1 MTLDLRKSLVN
12 KQDKY
17 FTVEHQCQLLS
28 IPKSI
33 FYYQLVS
40 PPNFRIKSVKQFD

>member
-28 IPKSI
+28 IPKST
-33 FYYQLVS
+33 FYYQPIGIQEEDLKNHV
-40 PPNFRIKSVKQFD
+40 NNG